1 MAIFRYSLN
10 KPIPP
15 ECQGGAIA
23 VGNFDGVH
31 RGHQTLL
38 QEIVNQARSHGG
50 PAVVVT
56 FDPHPT
62 QILRPEA
69 FQPLLTPPT
78 YRAELLLQNGADHV
92 LILQTSPAL

>member
-1 MAIFRYSLN
+1 MAVVHYALN
-10 KPIPP
+10 QPMPR

-31 RGHQTLL
+31 RGHQTLVA
-38 QEIVNQARSHGG
+38 ETIRQARGLGG

-56 FDPHPT
+56 FDPHPS

-69 FQPLLTPPT
+69 FQPLLTTPAF
-78 YRAELLLQNGADHV
+78 RAELLQGY
-92 LILQTSPAL
+92 